1 MYSIVRRESFCDTTF
16 LWEVLAPDVAR
27 AAKAGHFVMLSLHE
41 GSERIPLTV
50 ADMDPERGTIT
61 MVSARMEE
69 QHMATLSARYHVDP
83 PVPGDLQLDRAAVY
97 AGIPN
102 RPDAPDNLF
111 RLAIAFEERAAKFF
125 QEQQAR
131 CAPAS
136 PEEQLYE
143 ELAAEEREHVQLL
156 ATEMQ
161 RWRQGKPGLL

>member
-1 MYSIVRRESFCDTTF
+1 MYSIVRRESFSDTTF
-16 LWEVLAPDVAR
+16 LWEVLALDVAR
-27 AAKAGHFVMLSLHE
+27 AAKAGHFVMLRLHE

-50 ADMDPERGTIT
+50 GRHGPRARDHHHG
-61 MVSARMEE
+61 VARMEE
-69 QHMATLSARYHVDP
+69 QHMALSARYHVDP

-111 RLAIAFEERAAKFF
+111 RLAIAFEERAAKLF
-125 QEQQAR
+125 QEQRAR